1 MFLLLSIRTTAQ
13 TLGLLNISSCANF
26 AMIEQTVFVSSQ
38 QTPSNSAFSSSSSPC
53 ARTKYI
59 NKIIKTTFLLTIPF
73 SNYLLLLCSKLC
85 RKIAVGNFPIKN
97 PMTRLIFHPKINTNC
112 ERSVPRGN
120 FLSSPFNSRSG
131 FSSSILLNS
140 LGSVTKVV
148 VDMGVPKSL
157 LLSEHFS

>member
-13 TLGLLNISSCANF
+13 KLGLLNISSCANF

-53 ARTKYI
+53 SRTKYI

-112 ERSVPRGN
+112 ARSVPRAN
-120 FLSSPFNSRSG
+120 FLSSPLKTNGIFRENIR
-131 FSSSILLNS
+131 
-140 LGSVTKVV
+140 K
-148 VDMGVPKSL
+148 
-157 LLSEHFS
+157 